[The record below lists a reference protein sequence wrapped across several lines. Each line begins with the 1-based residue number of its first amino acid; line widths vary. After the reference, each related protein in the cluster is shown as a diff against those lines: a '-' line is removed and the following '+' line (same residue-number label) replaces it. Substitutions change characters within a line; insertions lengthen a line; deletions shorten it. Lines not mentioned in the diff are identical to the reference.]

1 MSTARFSPYHE
12 AGLNQL
18 AILAS
23 FLFLLNA
30 ARIALDWLLY
40 AGMVGEMV
48 TGAIYGTPLLALLTD
63 DWQATFRMLGDVGLL
78 LIVFEGGL
86 TIHPTLLL
94 SNLPLSLAAA
104 LTGIVTPI
112 ALSIL
117 LLHLAFGYPLLQA
130 FAAGAAL
137 SSTSLGTAFVAFR
150 NATETARA
158 RRASTGSGRTTP
170 ASLNP
175 KPDPPADARQPIQT
189 RLGTVLVSAS
199 LIDDVVALVMLG
211 IITSLS
217 GAGTLNVKDTAFSW
231 IVARPLVASVA
242 LAVLVPVLGHYVLVP
257 AFRKFVAPRLTSWTQ
272 TNRIYAM
279 VMILVCVL
287 AGLVAGANLAG
298 ASNLLGA
305 FLAGILLCSATPV
318 DDEGV
323 PGSEPHPPRKDADLM
338 LDETFEGVFVLA
350 LAPLKN
356 GVMAPL
362 FFASMGSAI
371 PIGGLWKPTI
381 LWRGLVYAVLMA
393 LSKALVGPV
402 VVLLDA
408 LLCRTRASAPPS
420 PSPSPSPS
428 LPAPTPDVST
438 PTTRSTDT
446 PTTLSTIESQSAATT
461 STDDYDTLMDVRVS
475 AATLLGLGL
484 IARGEI
490 GIVIAQL
497 AYAAGTTGSVELLG
511 EEPFLVAMWAIVLC
525 TVVGPAAMAIVARRT
540 WTKVSAPTSPW
551 A

>member
-1 MSTARFSPYHE
+1 MSSARFSPYHE
-12 AGLNQL
+12 PGLNQL

-30 ARIALDWLLY
+30 ARIALDWLFY
-40 AGMVGEMV
+40 AGMVGEMA

-63 DWQATFRMLGDVGLL
+63 DWQATFRVLGDVGLL

-175 KPDPPADARQPIQT
+175 KPDAPTDSLAARQPIQT

-217 GAGTLNVKDTAFSW
+217 GAGTLNVKDTTFSW
-231 IVARPLVASVA
+231 VVARPLVASVA
-242 LAVLVPVLGHYVLVP
+242 LAALVPVLGHYVLVP
-257 AFRKFVAPRLTSWTQ
+257 AYRKFVCTAPRDVDANQPRLHD
-272 TNRIYAM
+272 
-279 VMILVCVL
+279 
-287 AGLVAGANLAG
+287 GL
-298 ASNLLGA
+298 
-305 FLAGILLCSATPV
+305 
-318 DDEGV
+318 
-323 PGSEPHPPRKDADLM
+323 
-338 LDETFEGVFVLA
+338 
-350 LAPLKN
+350 
-356 GVMAPL
+356 
-362 FFASMGSAI
+362 
-371 PIGGLWKPTI
+371 
-381 LWRGLVYAVLMA
+381 
-393 LSKALVGPV
+393 
-402 VVLLDA
+402 
-408 LLCRTRASAPPS
+408 
-420 PSPSPSPS
+420 
-428 LPAPTPDVST
+428 
-438 PTTRSTDT
+438 
-446 PTTLSTIESQSAATT
+446 
-461 STDDYDTLMDVRVS
+461 
-475 AATLLGLGL
+475 
-484 IARGEI
+484 
-490 GIVIAQL
+490 
-497 AYAAGTTGSVELLG
+497 
-511 EEPFLVAMWAIVLC
+511 
-525 TVVGPAAMAIVARRT
+525 
-540 WTKVSAPTSPW
+540 
-551 A
+551 